1 MAVTQVAVSV
11 VAGSVVE
18 SAVVT
23 MVAVM
28 SVESVSVAVISVVPV
43 SISVGIRIGSPLS
56 VMMAVVSMA
65 ITVVEAMAIVAVAVV
80 AMMAVAEV
88 VTIAIVAKAVTITVE
103 GVSISLSNGCGFSL
117 GLSSNNGEKAKGDDS
132 LWKEG
137 SEYRLRHNRDIFTNS
152 CHVGRLTMDFMVAA
166 VSKLEDVAGL
176 ERVGGWPAYIGRR
189 LQSREDDQGTGMR
202 ARPRSPAGFRD
213 VGHGFQMSAAEV

>member
-137 SEYRLRHNRDIFTNS
+137 SEYRLRHNRDIFTKS
-152 CHVGRLTMDFMVAA
+152 CHKVVMLGDLRWT
-166 VSKLEDVAGL
+166 SWC
-176 ERVGGWPAYIGRR
+176 R
-189 LQSREDDQGTGMR
+189 Q
-202 ARPRSPAGFRD
+202 
-213 VGHGFQMSAAEV
+213 